1 MQPGFKRKSRI
12 FCPPEWPPR
21 RPIEVMNP
29 LFRNTNRIKETKPSA
44 RIANVAQFEKAF
56 AAAVPTL
63 AASMLQ
69 AQESPLLIKCTATG
83 TQMQLVLTNKNPS
96 TRPQMSAKTD

>member
-1 MQPGFKRKSRI
+1 MSIRDFKREQNNNS
-12 FCPPEWPPR
+12 FNGSSCG
-21 RPIEVMNP
+21 
-29 LFRNTNRIKETKPSA
+29 TNNFTKDDYSRIKESNPIA

-63 AASMLQ
+63 TASMLQ